1 MTALGAARGLTEIRP
16 RSARDLQGPP
26 QAKRARRRRNGVWG
40 VPMHLRYSEDGT
52 HSRHSKNRRPYSL
65 SRFPSPFC
73 IVFELPRFDGEMR
86 PRFAGPAA
94 GEKGPP
100 QAKRGVGCPHLRY
113 SEDSLILFP
122 DSLRT
127 RGCPIFARYLSAIS
141 LRYPTANSLLRT
153 WCARVCACACGCMV
167 VRKKPHGVQT
177 SAGKLS

>member
-1 MTALGAARGLTEIRP
+1 MTALGAARDLTEIRP
-16 RSARDLQGPP
+16 RSAQDLQGPP

-113 SEDSLILFP
+113 SEDSLIPFQIPTRFP
-122 DSLRT
+122 LHSGLPDI
-127 RGCPIFARYLSAIS
+127 CPIFVCNQPPLTYSQLAAQDLV
-141 LRYPTANSLLRT
+141 
-153 WCARVCACACGCMV
+153 CARVCVCLRVNGC
-167 VRKKPHGVQT
+167 
-177 SAGKLS
+177 